1 MNIGA
6 IRNRIR
12 QSHLDANDVMQE
24 VFLNILRYPARFRPE
39 SAESFRN
46 WGYRI
51 VRNTTSKLIKKE
63 RPLGSLKNDFRDKR
77 SPSPEESIVRAESD
91 STATLA
97 YLLYLNVYLVH
108 FGRLS
113 TTERSALTLVD
124 VERASYKETAKALGI
139 SMEKLK
145 MVIFRARKKV
155 RRRISQSL
163 DELGR
168 PSDS

>member
-1 MNIGA
+1 M
-6 IRNRIR
+6 
-12 QSHLDANDVMQE
+12 
-24 VFLNILRYPARFRPE
+24 
-39 SAESFRN
+39 
-46 WGYRI
+46 
-51 VRNTTSKLIKKE
+51 
-63 RPLGSLKNDFRDKR
+63 
-77 SPSPEESIVRAESD
+77 RAERD
-91 STATLA
+91 STTTLA

-124 VERASYKETAKALGI
+124 VERASYKETAKALGF
-139 SMEKLK
+139 SVEKLK